1 MSYREYLKKRL
12 NFNEFLREMDEI
24 LKEKEGINITNNTIE
39 EDSAKKSMIR
49 YFVLSK
55 KKSNVLKLTYKMYE
69 VSKDIEKNFYLPDTV
84 FDSVE
89 KGKDKNVVNIHRIK
103 HNFKFLEKNHIGI
116 SLSNLNYEI
125 YMNEYFN

>member
-1 MSYREYLKKRL
+1 
-12 NFNEFLREMDEI
+12 MDDI

-55 KKSNVLKLTYKMYE
+55 KKSNVLKITYKMYE

-116 SLSNLNYEI
+116 SLSNLNYEK

>member
-1 MSYREYLKKRL
+1 
-12 NFNEFLREMDEI
+12 
-24 LKEKEGINITNNTIE
+24 
-39 EDSAKKSMIR
+39 MIR

-55 KKSNVLKLTYKMYE
+55 KKSNVLKITYKMYE

-89 KGKDKNVVNIHRIK
+89 KGKEINVVNIHRIK

-116 SLSNLNYEI
+116 SLSNLNYEK